1 MCLIGLLDVHC
12 GYILTLMEVPFEM
25 DAVSIPICS
34 CCMTENLILASKNL
48 ISTFSFSI
56 SWIDDCHHSSGLH
69 YYCVTS
75 IYLGIL
81 PVRPPRPSVTHFPK
95 SKLWKVECSIFRV
108 AKQLITKWSCFR
120 SSRGGSD
127 SSLVTCAGCAA
138 AGRSHHRCQGW
149 HFAEENPSKPPYRH
163 EDAKSWFI

>member
-1 MCLIGLLDVHC
+1 MIGNLEAVLPPLSFHYTTKQCSYLLVWRK
-12 GYILTLMEVPFEM
+12 TLFWPQ
-25 DAVSIPICS
+25 D
-34 CCMTENLILASKNL
+34 L
-48 ISTFSFSI
+48 ISTISI
-56 SWIDDCHHSSGLH
+56 STSWINDCHHPSGLH

-81 PVRPPRPSVTHFPK
+81 PARPPSTIMTHFPK
-95 SKLWKVECSIFRV
+95 RKLRKVERSIFRV

-138 AGRSHHRCQGW
+138 AGSSYHRCQGW
-149 HFAEENPSKPPYRH
+149 HFTEENPSKPPHRH